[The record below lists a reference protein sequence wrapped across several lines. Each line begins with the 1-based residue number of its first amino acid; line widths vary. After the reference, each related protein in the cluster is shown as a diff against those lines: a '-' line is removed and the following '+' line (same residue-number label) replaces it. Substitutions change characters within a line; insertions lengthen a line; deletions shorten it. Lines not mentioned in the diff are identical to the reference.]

1 MTKLKNR
8 NKQDRESH
16 REAYANGQVAERQ
29 YEQKPL
35 SAQNNDN
42 DRYSYVMTLLV
53 IALMAL
59 IGGTVDFLY
68 QRNQASNAAGSNPT
82 VTDFP

>member
-8 NKQDRESH
+8 NKQNRASD
-16 REAYANGQVAERQ
+16 REAYGNDQVAQRQDERKSLS
-29 YEQKPL
+29 EQNKE
-35 SAQNNDN
+35 S
-42 DRYSYVMTLLV
+42 DRYSYVKALL
-53 IALMAL
+53 ILALMAL

-82 VTDFP
+82 VTDYP